1 MKKILGL
8 DLGTNSIGWAL
19 IEKNDEE
26 GRIIKTGNRI
36 IPMDAAALSDFANGN
51 TVSQTADRTA
61 KRSARRLRERFLL
74 RRERLHRILHAMGF
88 LPSHYDESIEWDIE
102 KDKKHFGTFKEGLE
116 PKLAW
121 STDEAGNPHFLFHAS
136 FEEMLEDFRK
146 AQPQLLVNS
155 KKIPYDWTLYYLR
168 KKALTEAITKEELAW
183 ILLNFN
189 QKRGYN
195 QLRDEEIGGSTDKK
209 EEYLRLK
216 VACVTP
222 DEDSKGKDVWYNI
235 TFEDS
240 DIVYRRKSK
249 QPLDWVGKM
258 RDIIVTTKLDENG
271 NPKQK
276 KDGSRDYSVKSP
288 GENDW
293 GLIKIKTENDLKT
306 SGLTVG
312 TFIYNAI
319 LSNPSEKIRGGLV
332 RTIERDYYKSELRM
346 ILEEQKKYHAELNDR
361 KLYQYCI
368 QELYPNNETHRNSI
382 ANNSFTYL
390 LLEDILF
397 YQRPLKSKK
406 SFIDN
411 CPYEF
416 HLAPDRTTGEIKRFP
431 IKCIAKSNPLFQEFR
446 IWKFIS
452 NLRIIERTKE
462 VNGKLCS
469 DVDVTDEF
477 LKDHED
483 WYNLFEWLNDRASV
497 EQKALL
503 VQIGIKTEQQENYRW
518 NYVEDKAYPMNATR
532 NAILAKLT
540 KKEKGI
546 ITQELEQKIWH
557 LLYSI
562 PSKQE
567 IEKAL
572 SPSEGKENTYSLLL
586 SKGISCE
593 SVEKLRY
600 CKLTDTGY
608 GAYSEKAIKRL
619 LTLMRRGEAWKID
632 NIDQATVEK
641 LNNLVQGC
649 LSENLPTKVVA
660 ALKNINE
667 IGDCQGLPEYLAAYI
682 VYGRH
687 SESVDVVKWNTP
699 GDIDIFLNNFV
710 QHSLRNPVVEAVV
723 LETLRVV
730 RDIWKKYGSIDE
742 VHVEM
747 GRDMKNPSDKRRQM
761 TEQILKNE
769 TANLRIKALLAEL
782 ANPDCKVENVR
793 PHSPSQQDL
802 LRIYEEGV
810 LENNEP
816 DEDMQDVIKRL
827 SNVAVRPSH
836 KDVIR
841 YKCWLDQKYRSPYTG
856 VPIPLSRLF
865 TSDYEIEHIIPQ
877 SLYFDDSFSN
887 KVICEAEVNKLK
899 DNRLAYDFIKSY
911 HGQIVSLSNNKTV
924 KVLEVNQYEELVK
937 TSFSSR
943 QQSSKKRKLLMDE
956 LPTDFIQRQM
966 NDSRYIS
973 KLIIS
978 LLSNLVREQDEDGN
992 LEKES
997 MSKNVI
1003 ACNGRITDTLKRDWG
1018 VEEVWNAIVLPR
1030 FERMNAVSGQ
1040 QCFTAT
1046 NTNGRLIPNMPLE
1059 LQKGFQKKRIDH
1071 RHHAM
1076 DAVVIACTSRDHVNL
1091 LNNEASKPENKEMKY
1106 ALQHKLRVYEDV
1118 VINGQMRK
1126 VPKEFIMPWKS
1137 FKGDLMRALQE
1148 IIVSFKQNNRVIN
1161 IATNKYIVM
1170 EDGKRVVKEQ
1180 PTANHYAIR
1189 KPLHKET
1196 IYGHINLRR
1205 IVEVRLTEALKDY
1218 TRIVEKPLRKKIG
1231 ELKIQGLDDKQII
1244 KYLKQRTREWCALD
1258 VNKIPVY
1265 YFTDE
1270 KKPMVATR
1278 FGNDLV
1284 SVFNG
1289 KTKADDIRNTI
1300 AKISDTGIQ
1309 LILNNYLDAHLN
1321 NIEYAFSPE
1330 GFEKMNENLRMYN
1343 RGKDHKP
1350 IRKVRMMEPMGLKF
1364 PIGYIG
1370 SKSKKYAEAQSG
1382 TNLYFAVYNDEE
1394 GNRYFKTV
1402 PLNIA
1407 IERIKLHL
1415 QPAPE
1420 TDEEGHKLLFILS
1433 PGDLVYL
1440 PTEDEIENNCQELSS
1455 GNIYKMISCSKD
1467 TCYFLPASVASV
1479 IVNKTEFESHN
1490 KTQKDDTG
1498 RMIKVFCYPL
1508 NVTRLGEISLR

>member
-1 MKKILGL
+1 
-8 DLGTNSIGWAL
+8 
-19 IEKNDEE
+19 
-26 GRIIKTGNRI
+26 
-36 IPMDAAALSDFANGN
+36 
-51 TVSQTADRTA
+51 
-61 KRSARRLRERFLL
+61 
-74 RRERLHRILHAMGF
+74 MGF

-121 STDEAGNPHFLFHAS
+121 STDEAGNPRFIFQQS
-136 FEEMLEDFRK
+136 FEEMLDDFRQ
-146 AQPQLLVNS
+146 AQPDLLANS
-155 KKIPYDWTLYYLR
+155 HKIPYDWTLYYLR
-168 KKALTEAITKEELAW
+168 KKALTEAISKEELAW

-195 QLRDEEIGGSTDKK
+195 QLRDEEIGNSTDKK
-209 EEYLRLK
+209 EEYMRLK
-216 VACVTP
+216 VTSVTP

-235 TFEDS
+235 AFEGS
-240 DIVYRRKSK
+240 EIIYRRKSK

-276 KDGSRDYSVKSP
+276 KDGSLDYSVKSP

-293 GLIKIKTENDLKT
+293 GLIKIKTENDLRK
-306 SGLTVG
+306 SGDTVG
-312 TFIYNAI
+312 SFIYNA
-319 LSNPSEKIRGGLV
+319 LLNNPSEKIRGGLV
-332 RTIERDYYKSELRM
+332 RTIERDYYKDELRM
-346 ILEEQKKYHAELNDR
+346 ILEAQKKYHAELNDR
-361 KLYQYCI
+361 ELYRKCI
-368 QELYPNNETHRNSI
+368 QELYPSNDTHRNCI

-406 SFIDN
+406 SLIDN
-411 CPYEF
+411 CPYEY
-416 HLAPDRTTGEIKRFP
+416 HEAVDRTTGEIKRFP

-452 NLRIIERTKE
+452 DLRIIERTKE
-462 VNGKLCS
+462 VNGKLHT
-469 DVDVTDEF
+469 DIDVTMEF
-477 LKDHED
+477 LKDHTD
-483 WYNLFEWLNDRASV
+483 WYNLFVWLNDRASV
-497 EQKALL
+497 DQKALL
-503 VQIGIKTEQQENYRW
+503 MQIGIKKKQQDNYRW
-518 NYVEDKAYPMNATR
+518 NFVEDKAYPMNATR

-540 KKEKGI
+540 KEEKGV

-572 SPSEGKENTYSLLL
+572 APSERTDNTYALLTTKGL
-586 SKGISCE
+586 SHE
-593 SVEKLRY
+593 SIEKLRY

-619 LTLMRRGEAWKID
+619 LALMRQGAAWNEK
-632 NIDQATVEK
+632 NIDPATTEK
-641 LNNLVQGC
+641 IKNLLQGKLPNNL
-649 LSENLPTKVVA
+649 PAKATA
-660 ALKNINE
+660 ALQQIKE
-667 IGDCQGLPEYLAAYI
+667 TSDCQGMPEYLATYL

-687 SESVDVVKWNTP
+687 SESTDVVKWNSP
-699 GDIDIFLNNFV
+699 NDIDIFLSNFV

-747 GRDMKNPSDKRRQM
+747 GRDLKNPSDKRRQM

-769 TANLRIKALLAEL
+769 TANLRIKALLAEF
-782 ANPDCKVENVR
+782 ATSDCEVENVR

-816 DEDMQDVIKRL
+816 DEEIQDVIKRL
-827 SNVAVRPSH
+827 SNTTVRPSH
-836 KDVIR
+836 NDVLR
-841 YKCWLDQKYRSPYTG
+841 YKCWLDQKYCSPYTG

-899 DNRLAYDFIKSY
+899 DNRLAYDFIKCY
-911 HGQIVSLSNNKTV
+911 HGQIVPLSQNKAV
-924 KVLEVNQYEELVK
+924 RVLEVNQYEELVK
-937 TSFSSR
+937 SYFSSH
-943 QQSSKKRKLLMDE
+943 QQRNKQRKLLMDE

-978 LLSNLVREQDEDGN
+978 LLSNLVREQDAEGN
-992 LEKES
+992 LEKEA

-1018 VEEVWNAIVLPR
+1018 VGDVWNKIILPR
-1030 FERMNAVSGQ
+1030 FERMNTLTDK
-1040 QCFTAT
+1040 QCFTT
-1046 NTNGRLIPNMPLE
+1046 LNTNGRVIPNMPLE

-1106 ALQHKLRVYEDV
+1106 ALQHKLRVYEEV
-1118 VINGQMRK
+1118 VINGQKRK
-1126 VPKEFIMPWKS
+1126 VPKAFIMPWKS
-1137 FKGDLMRALQE
+1137 FKSDLLRALQE
-1148 IIVSFKQNNRVIN
+1148 IIVSFKQNNRVLN
-1161 IATNKYIVM
+1161 IATNKYTVM
-1170 EDGKRVVKEQ
+1170 ENGKRIVKEQ
-1180 PTANHYAIR
+1180 PTADHYAIR

-1196 IYGHINLRR
+1196 IYGHINIRC
-1205 IVEVRLTEALKDY
+1205 IEEVKLTEALKDY

-1231 ELKIQGLDDKQII
+1231 ELKQQGLDDKQIV
-1244 KYLKQRTREWCALD
+1244 KFLKLRTKEWCALN

-1270 KKPMVATR
+1270 KQPMVATR

-1289 KTKADDIRNTI
+1289 KSKADDIRKII

-1309 LILNNYLDAHLN
+1309 LILNNYLEAHLD

-1330 GFEKMNENLRMYN
+1330 GLDKMNESIRIYN

-1350 IRKVRMMEPMGLKF
+1350 IRKVRMMETLGQKF
-1364 PIGYIG
+1364 SVGYTG
-1370 SKSKKYAEAQSG
+1370 NKAKKYAEAQSG
-1382 TNLYFAVYNDEE
+1382 TNLFFAIYADEDGKRRFE
-1394 GNRYFKTV
+1394 TI

-1407 IERIKLHL
+1407 IERMKQQLS
-1415 QPAPE
+1415 PAPE
-1420 TDEEGHKLLFILS
+1420 TNESGNQLLFTIS
-1433 PGDLVYL
+1433 PGDLVYM
-1440 PTEDEIENNCQELSS
+1440 PSEDEIENNHLEISS
-1455 GNIYKMISCSKD
+1455 GEIYRMVSCTTDK
-1467 TCYFLPASVASV
+1467 CYFVPATLASVLV
-1479 IVNKTEFESHN
+1479 DKLEYESLN
-1490 KTQKDDTG
+1490 KTQKDDNG
-1498 RMIKVFCYPL
+1498 RMIKAFCYPL

>member
-1 MKKILGL
+1 M
-8 DLGTNSIGWAL
+8 
-19 IEKNDEE
+19 
-26 GRIIKTGNRI
+26 
-36 IPMDAAALSDFANGN
+36 
-51 TVSQTADRTA
+51 
-61 KRSARRLRERFLL
+61 
-74 RRERLHRILHAMGF
+74 
-88 LPSHYDESIEWDIE
+88 
-102 KDKKHFGTFKEGLE
+102 
-116 PKLAW
+116 
-121 STDEAGNPHFLFHAS
+121 
-136 FEEMLEDFRK
+136 
-146 AQPQLLVNS
+146 
-155 KKIPYDWTLYYLR
+155 
-168 KKALTEAITKEELAW
+168 
-183 ILLNFN
+183 
-189 QKRGYN
+189 
-195 QLRDEEIGGSTDKK
+195 
-209 EEYLRLK
+209 
-216 VACVTP
+216 
-222 DEDSKGKDVWYNI
+222 
-235 TFEDS
+235 
-240 DIVYRRKSK
+240 
-249 QPLDWVGKM
+249 
-258 RDIIVTTKLDENG
+258 
-271 NPKQK
+271 
-276 KDGSRDYSVKSP
+276 
-288 GENDW
+288 
-293 GLIKIKTENDLKT
+293 
-306 SGLTVG
+306 
-312 TFIYNAI
+312 
-319 LSNPSEKIRGGLV
+319 
-332 RTIERDYYKSELRM
+332 
-346 ILEEQKKYHAELNDR
+346 
-361 KLYQYCI
+361 
-368 QELYPNNETHRNSI
+368 
-382 ANNSFTYL
+382 
-390 LLEDILF
+390 
-397 YQRPLKSKK
+397 
-406 SFIDN
+406 
-411 CPYEF
+411 
-416 HLAPDRTTGEIKRFP
+416 
-431 IKCIAKSNPLFQEFR
+431 
-446 IWKFIS
+446 
-452 NLRIIERTKE
+452 
-462 VNGKLCS
+462 
-469 DVDVTDEF
+469 
-477 LKDHED
+477 
-483 WYNLFEWLNDRASV
+483 
-497 EQKALL
+497 
-503 VQIGIKTEQQENYRW
+503 
-518 NYVEDKAYPMNATR
+518 
-532 NAILAKLT
+532 
-540 KKEKGI
+540 
-546 ITQELEQKIWH
+546 
-557 LLYSI
+557 LYSI